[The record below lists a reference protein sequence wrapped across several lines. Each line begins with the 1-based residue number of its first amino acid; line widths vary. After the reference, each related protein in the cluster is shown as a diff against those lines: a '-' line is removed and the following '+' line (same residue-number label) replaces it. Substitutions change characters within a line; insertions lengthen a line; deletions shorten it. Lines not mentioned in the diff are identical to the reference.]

1 MARINMDPEQAIICG
16 NQIVQSASTYND
28 EITKL
33 YSTID
38 DLKSAW
44 TGSAAQRFTDNVE
57 SFKADY
63 EEFGKLI
70 NDFGELLVA
79 IGKDYKNL
87 EDNL

>member
-1 MARINMDPEQAIICG
+1 MAKIKMDPEQAISSG
-16 NQIVQSASTYND
+16 NQIVQSASAYNG

-33 YSTID
+33 YSIID
-38 DLKSAW
+38 DLKNAW
-44 TGSAAQRFTDNVE
+44 TGTAAQRFTDKVE

-63 EEFGKLI
+63 EKFGELI

-79 IGKDYKNL
+79 IGKDYQSL